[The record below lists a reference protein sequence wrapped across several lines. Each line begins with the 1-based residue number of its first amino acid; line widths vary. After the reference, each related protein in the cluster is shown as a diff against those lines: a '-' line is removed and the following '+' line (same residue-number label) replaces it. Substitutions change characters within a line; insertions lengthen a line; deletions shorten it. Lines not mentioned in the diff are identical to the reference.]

1 MVSACSPRHRDGHH
15 RITPWHFAPFLH
27 KLGRLGR
34 EVVFG
39 VFVVYFVTCL
49 AVALSLAP
57 AEGQGHPR
65 RHVHLSTSEMVYILG
80 DEVVCERALYERGKS

>member
-1 MVSACSPRHRDGHH
+1 MAIIALRPGISPRFSTSWGG
-15 RITPWHFAPFLH
+15 WG
-27 KLGRLGR
+27 GRF
-34 EVVFG
+34 VFG